1 MSENNQTSPS
11 NKRKYLDESYI
22 FTKRMKFDHSQRRSI
37 YNIRFSS
44 MITIVIISCVVL
56 SLYLSNTIEIYDNV
70 DQSVQAIKMIISYVI
85 KYFMEIQMQTFSN
98 HNLENVSNKCY
109 IIDNDFHKS

>member
-22 FTKRMKFDHSQRRSI
+22 FTKRMKFDHSQRRRI

-44 MITIVIISCVVL
+44 MITIIIISCVVL

-70 DQSVQAIKMIISYVI
+70 DQSVQAIKRRISYVI

-109 IIDNDFHKS
+109 HRE

>member
-1 MSENNQTSPS
+1 MSENNQTSPPS

-22 FTKRMKFDHSQRRSI
+22 FTKRMKFDHSQRRRI
-37 YNIRFSS
+37 YIRFSS
-44 MITIVIISCVVL
+44 MITIIIISCVVL

-70 DQSVQAIKMIISYVI
+70 DQSVQAIKMRISYVI